1 MQESGYQE
9 TGQKQQLILVT
20 GGAYQGQ
27 AAFAA
32 ELAGMADGGE
42 PWTVWEDLHLRIAE
56 MMRQGEDPQEE
67 IRRLQQEHSR
77 LIVTVNEL
85 GCGIVPIDAFDR
97 EWREVTGR
105 ICCDLAKRAQA
116 VYRMTCGISTRLK

>member
-9 TGQKQQLILVT
+9 TGQKQQVILVT

-56 MMRQGEDPQEE
+56 MMRQGEDPREE
-67 IRRLQQEHSR
+67 IRRA
-77 LIVTVNEL
+77 L
-85 GCGIVPIDAFDR
+85 GEPGIRFR
-97 EWREVTGR
+97 TLLL
-105 ICCDLAKRAQA
+105 DLEPRKE
-116 VYRMTCGISTRLK
+116 S